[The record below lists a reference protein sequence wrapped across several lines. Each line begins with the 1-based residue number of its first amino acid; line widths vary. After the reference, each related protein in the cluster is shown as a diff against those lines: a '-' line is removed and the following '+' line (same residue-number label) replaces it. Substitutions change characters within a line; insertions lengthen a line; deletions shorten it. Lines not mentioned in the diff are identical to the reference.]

1 MLDILVINCSSLKK
15 EKIKCHHQK
24 FILFY
29 FFKICTF
36 DGGYSVFRL
45 EKLYEGKC
53 VSVTTLCDHKTI
65 F

>member
-1 MLDILVINCSSLKK
+1 MLDILVISCSSLKK

-24 FILFY
+24 SILFY

-45 EKLYEGKC
+45 EKLYEGNVC
-53 VSVTTLCDHKTI
+53 Q
-65 F
+65 